1 MSTQVVKHSPA
12 STLDSIHSLA
22 QPGMS
27 RAPKTNPKPYYVNQ
41 ETTNRAWKA
50 KTTHKILDPECHNRA
65 LPGKQEV
72 VFICECVSGNPHV
85 QIFKHY
91 SCEKNRR
98 YNLSAHTQSHMHAHA
113 LSTILWVKA
122 PSPICFINP
131 NSPLHNWTK
140 CSQEWKST
148 TTLPASCACVCA
160 RLCVCAPGLC
170 VRAQVGD
177 ECDREK

>member
-1 MSTQVVKHSPA
+1 MWTKKQQIMPEKQKPHTRYLILNVTTGHYLENRKWCLFVNV
-12 STLDSIHSLA
+12 SL
-22 QPGMS
+22 
-27 RAPKTNPKPYYVNQ
+27 
-41 ETTNRAWKA
+41 ETRTSKFLNI
-50 KTTHKILDPECHNRA
+50 TP
-65 LPGKQEV
+65 V
-72 VFICECVSGNPHV
+72 
-85 QIFKHY
+85 
-91 SCEKNRR
+91 KNRR

-160 RLCVCAPGLC
+160 SLCVCAPGLC